1 MHKKILI
8 LFLLCSIALFGQ
20 SANNKYSPSKL
31 AFQKGESLKF
41 RISYSNFLSAGFAS
55 IDIKD
60 SKKNG
65 IDAFHVKGVG
75 KTTGVIS
82 WFFKVEDDYQTY
94 FSKESLK
101 PYRFI
106 RKINEGGYTKDKEI
120 LFNHDQNLATVKDFK
135 KNTEKSY
142 PIGNDVHDMLSALY
156 YLRNQDL
163 SKLTPNEEIEMKL
176 FFDEETYVFKLL
188 YLGTEVIKTKF
199 GNVNSLIF
207 KPMVQSGRVFKEKES
222 VTIWVSADKNKIP
235 LRIKASLAVGSL
247 RADLDEFKGLAHPF
261 NIIFNN

>member
-20 SANNKYSPSKL
+20 SGNYKYSSSKL

-120 LFNHDQNLATVKDFK
+120 LFNHDQNLAIVKDFK

-163 SKLTPNEEIEMKL
+163 SKLIPNEEIEMKL

-247 RADLDEFKGLAHPF
+247 RADLDEFRGLAHPF